1 MNLIIGLRIMD
12 KFIIQ
17 KIETPKNFTD
27 TELTKRLYDL
37 GFHPGLEVKIIARV
51 SFNSVTIVQ
60 FGATRIALNEE
71 EFACLH
77 GH

>member
-1 MNLIIGLRIMD
+1 MK

-17 KIETPKNFTD
+17 QIVSTHGNSEK
-27 TELTKRLYDL
+27 ELVQRLYDL
-37 GFHPGLEVKIIARV
+37 GLYPGLEIEVVTKI

-60 FGATRIALNEE
+60 YGATRIALNYE
-71 EFACLH
+71 EFSCLL

>member
-1 MNLIIGLRIMD
+1 MK
-12 KFIIQ
+12 KFIIT
-17 KIETPKNFTD
+17 KIEAGEIKD
-27 TELTKRLYDL
+27 GKDLEKRLYDL
-37 GFHPGLEVKIIARV
+37 GFHPGLEVEVVSVI

-60 FGATRIALNEE
+60 YGATRIALNDE

>member
-1 MNLIIGLRIMD
+1 MK
-12 KFIIQ
+12 KFIIL
-17 KIETPKNFTD
+17 KIEATGIRDQKD
-27 TELTKRLYDL
+27 LEKRLYDL
-37 GFHPGLEVKIIARV
+37 GFHPGLEVEIVGRV

-60 FGATRIALNEE
+60 YGATRIALNDE

>member
-1 MNLIIGLRIMD
+1 MK
-12 KFIIQ
+12 KFIIK
-17 KIETPKNFTD
+17 KIEATGTKD
-27 TELTKRLYDL
+27 GKDLEKRLYDL
-37 GFHPGLEVKIIARV
+37 GFHPGLEVEVVALV

-60 FGATRIALNEE
+60 YGATRIALNDE

>member
-1 MNLIIGLRIMD
+1 MK
-12 KFIIQ
+12 KFVIT
-17 KIETPKNFTD
+17 KIEAGGIKD
-27 TELTKRLYDL
+27 AKDLEKRLYDL
-37 GFHPGLEVKIIARV
+37 GFHPGLEVEVVGTV

-60 FGATRIALNEE
+60 YGATRIALNDE

>member
-1 MNLIIGLRIMD
+1 MK
-12 KFIIQ
+12 KFIIL
-17 KIETPKNFTD
+17 KIEASRKKD
-27 TELTKRLYDL
+27 GKDLEKRLYDL
-37 GFHPGLEVKIIARV
+37 GFHPGLEVEIVGKV

-60 FGATRIALNEE
+60 YGATRIALNDE